1 MSYLAVKYGDYNGQE
16 TLRHYAGSADG
27 YTIDGYAVGPSNHTV
42 NEPFTVQEVR
52 LMRQVSG
59 FGFRIIGGKEEG
71 SQVRTDLTR
80 SEQLG
85 YVYDLVDKL
94 FLCQSAC
101 IHRIACVGPL
111 YVIHTNVGSSESPE
125 NGVQS

>member
-16 TLRHYAGSADG
+16 TLPHYAGSADG
-27 YTIDGYAVGPSNHTV
+27 YTIDGYAGGPSNHTV

-85 YVYDLVDKL
+85 MCMIWYIDKL
-94 FLCQSAC
+94 FPCQSAC
-101 IHRIACVGPL
+101 IHRLACVGPL
-111 YVIHTNVGSSESPE
+111 YIRNSCECG
-125 NGVQS
+125 QQ

>member
-1 MSYLAVKYGDYNGQE
+1 MTVCLLLAVKYGDYNGQE
-16 TLRHYAGSADG
+16 TLPHYTGSADG
-27 YTIDGYAVGPSNHTV
+27 YTGGPSNHHMV
-42 NEPFTVQEVR
+42 NDPFTVQEIR

-80 SEQLG
+80 SEQLCM

-94 FLCQSAC
+94 CLCKSPYVLHRRCGLAC
-101 IHRIACVGPL
+101 AEPL
-111 YVIHTNVGSSESPE
+111 
-125 NGVQS
+125 

>member
-16 TLRHYAGSADG
+16 TLPHYAGSADG
-27 YTIDGYAVGPSNHTV
+27 YTIDGYAGGPSNHTV

-85 YVYDLVDKL
+85 YVYDLVYRQTVPL
-94 FLCQSAC
+94 SICMYTPSCLCW
-101 IHRIACVGPL
+101 VT
-111 YVIHTNVGSSESPE
+111 IHT
-125 NGVQS
+125 